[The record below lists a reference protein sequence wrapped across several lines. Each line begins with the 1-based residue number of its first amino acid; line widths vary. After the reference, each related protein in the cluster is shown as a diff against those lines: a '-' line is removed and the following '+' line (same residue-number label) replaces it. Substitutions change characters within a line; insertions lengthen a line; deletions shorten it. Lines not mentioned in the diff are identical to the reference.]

1 MGLLLSTLM
10 MTMNQTWT
18 GWNQMPPKLFAQI
31 ACEKYRAMHI
41 GGFAGWW
48 QPADSARSEIA
59 SVPRAAPQRAIQNL
73 TGSAGALRRF

>member
-1 MGLLLSTLM
+1 M
-10 MTMNQTWT
+10 MTMTTLPSVPHTWT
-18 GWNQMPPKLFAQI
+18 GWNQMSPKLFAQI
-31 ACEKYRAMHI
+31 ACEKNRAMHI

-59 SVPRAAPQRAIQNL
+59 SVPRAAPQRAIHIL